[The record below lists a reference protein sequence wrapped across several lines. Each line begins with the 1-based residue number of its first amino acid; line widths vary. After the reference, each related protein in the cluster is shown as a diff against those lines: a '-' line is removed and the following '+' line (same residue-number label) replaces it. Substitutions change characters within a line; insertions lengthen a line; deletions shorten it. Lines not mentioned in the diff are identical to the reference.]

1 MVNYKPISTPM
12 PSRVKLT
19 KDMNSYHF
27 IEQNALKKVLY
38 ANNVKHFTCLATIG
52 LNLSYLVGHC
62 VQFMFNPDPIG
73 E

>member
-19 KDMNSYHF
+19 KDINSYHF

-38 ANNVKHFTCLATIG
+38 VNNIKHFTCLATIG
-52 LNLSYLVGHC
+52 LKLSYLMGHC
-62 VQFMFNPDPIG
+62 FQFMSNPNPIG
-73 E
+73 L